1 MKRSAVCVFL
11 ALSLSTLAAK
21 SAPIAKCSF
30 LSYKTNQLVKL
41 FDDGSVATGAETGAC
56 DPQLSVLY
64 ITYLHHSID

>member
-11 ALSLSTLAAK
+11 ALSLSTLVAAK

-30 LSYKTNQLVKL
+30 FSYQTNQLVKL

-56 DPQLSVLY
+56 NTVECV
-64 ITYLHHSID
+64 ITCLHHSID